1 MPCIFPIQRGGSW
14 CAAWRLGFP
23 LLARVVGGSAGG
35 GSQLTAEG
43 ADLLHCYQQM
53 EKEVLAT
60 AKESFERC
68 MARYLQLQPAEPEE
82 K

>member
-1 MPCIFPIQRGGSW
+1 WKLVRRME
-14 CAAWRLGFP
+14 AALGFP

>member
-1 MPCIFPIQRGGSW
+1 M
-14 CAAWRLGFP
+14 ADV
-23 LLARVVGGSAGG
+23 LARLRVESQEYDAKLKRAV
-35 GSQLTAEG
+35 SQL
-43 ADLLHCYQQM
+43 QQM